1 MRQKSDEWRL
11 PRVPEGKVV
20 VIQGGGVFG
29 RPDTSPPLLESERIV
44 NMQRLV
50 RLCRDSFVRQYG
62 DIGYICNQ
70 LTKHDRVYDDSGG
83 VFLSAIRRVS
93 RTCDDIVAELAQRFG
108 LSDLTELRNDFAEFL
123 SSLESDL
130 FVVTGDTREELNRNE
145 PRFRYGS
152 DLVNFKEVTRSFWNP
167 ESEPWLRDSQTV
179 LQEQFSVS
187 PTLVDLQIEL
197 TSKCNERCRHCYL
210 PASRE
215 MRTLNATL
223 VDRVLNEF
231 RENGGISIT
240 FSGGEPLLH
249 PELPTFLQ
257 KARQH
262 DLSIALLSNLTLLT
276 DPIVSVL
283 REVNVSLVQVS
294 VYSINPDEHD
304 RITGLPGSLAQTL
317 SSIEKLM
324 TANVPVQVSCPVMMT
339 NYGSFPDVL
348 RWANDRGLKAY
359 TDYIMMARTDHSTD
373 NLTER
378 LGEPE
383 LKQLLTDIVHHDT
396 DYQEVVDDYARKVG
410 NKEPPQRDSTKQV
423 CGVGRSTLCLSAAGE
438 YYPCSGWQGISVGN
452 AFSTHLHDVWEH
464 SPQLKRLRSVTWAS
478 FPDCLSCD
486 DFDYC
491 AMCMAR
497 NHNESEGDMFKIN
510 KHYCMAAQMNK
521 SIVDQHNAE
530 KASQRKTANK

>member
-1 MRQKSDEWRL
+1 MT
-11 PRVPEGKVV
+11 V
-20 VIQGGGVFG
+20 
-29 RPDTSPPLLESERIV
+29 
-44 NMQRLV
+44 QRFV
-50 RLCRDSFVRQYG
+50 RLCKDSFVRQYG
-62 DIGYICNQ
+62 NVGYICNQ

-83 VFLSAIRRVS
+83 IFLTAIRRDP
-93 RTCDDIVAELAQRFG
+93 RTLDDIVVEIARQFG
-108 LSDLTELRNDFAEFL
+108 LSDLTELHNDLSEFL

-130 FVVTGDTREELNRNE
+130 FVVTGDALADIDQKE
-145 PRFRYGS
+145 PGFRYGS

-167 ESEPWLRDSQTV
+167 EAEPWLRDSQTV

-210 PASRE
+210 PASRD
-215 MRTLNATL
+215 MCTLSAAV

-231 RENGGISIT
+231 RDNGGISIT

-249 PELPTFLQ
+249 PELPAFLQ
-257 KARQH
+257 KARRN
-262 DLSIALLSNLTLLT
+262 DLSIALLSNVTLLT
-276 DPIVSVL
+276 DALVAVM
-283 REVNVSLVQVS
+283 REVNLSLIQIS
-294 VYSINPDEHD
+294 VYSMNPDEHD
-304 RITGLPGSLAQTL
+304 HITRVPGSLVRTL
-317 SSIEKLM
+317 SSIEKLIA
-324 TANVPVQVSCPVMMT
+324 ANVPVQISCPVMMT
-339 NYGSFPDVL
+339 NYRSFPDVL
-348 RWANDRGLKAY
+348 RWANMRGLKAY

-383 LKQLLTDIVHHDT
+383 LRQLLTDIVHHDT

-410 NKEPPQRDSTKQV
+410 DKVAPQRDPKKQV
-423 CGVGRSTLCLSAAGE
+423 CGVGRSTLCLSAAGK
-438 YYPCSGWQGISVGN
+438 YYPCSGWQGICVGN
-452 AFSTHLHDVWEH
+452 AFSNDLHNVWEN
-464 SPQLKRLRSVTWAS
+464 SPQLKHLRGVTWAS

-510 KHYCMAAQMNK
+510 KHYCMAAKLNK
-521 SIVDQHNAE
+521 SIVNQHNAE
-530 KASQRKTANK
+530 KARN